1 MAGALLAYTL
11 TLSFQRRKSYR
22 RIPSWNNSRA
32 RSSFIKLIR
41 FSFSLGK
48 SFVDFISK
56 LRLATTNK
64 ASLASFNLFNC
75 TFASALIKYIS
86 GAFTI

>member
-1 MAGALLAYTL
+1 MKLKKVSICFFAVLV
-11 TLSFQRRKSYR
+11 
-22 RIPSWNNSRA
+22 
-32 RSSFIKLIR
+32 SFILPIENTVSADR

-75 TFASALIKYIS
+75 TFVINRSLAIQNADIQIPENLL
-86 GAFTI
+86 